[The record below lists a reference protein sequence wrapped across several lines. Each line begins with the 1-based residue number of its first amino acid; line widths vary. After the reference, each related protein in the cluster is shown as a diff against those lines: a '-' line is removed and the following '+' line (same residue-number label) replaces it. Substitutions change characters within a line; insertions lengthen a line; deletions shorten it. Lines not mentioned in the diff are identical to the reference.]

1 MNDRTDMEH
10 DATIEAIELAALEPG
25 GLDRLMAGD
34 TETSRAVAAHLA
46 GCESCA
52 AALVGVHRDALVIA
66 DVVAT
71 TPRPELRARTLALVR
86 RSGVARGDEA
96 IAAAAE
102 PAIEP
107 AAIAPVPVASAG
119 ASSPAAGATAGAARS
134 RRINLGWV
142 ASIAATVLLSV
153 GLTAVVV
160 ADRNQAE
167 LAAQADTIDDLEH
180 ITTSTIAVAS
190 EPDSTSVHLAGTTPV
205 AMDGSVVFSPS
216 STELVVVATGMTE
229 PPAGQE
235 YMCWMDAGGGRIRIG
250 KMFFGGD
257 LAYWA
262 GESEAIAG
270 LDGPAT
276 FGVSLVDVDSPS
288 TDADPVL
295 LGQS

>member
-52 AALVGVHRDALVIA
+52 AALVAVHRDALVIA

-71 TPRPELRARTLALVR
+71 TPRPELKARTLALVR
-86 RSGVARGDEA
+86 RSGVARGEDVAGAPVAPEA
-96 IAAAAE
+96 AS
-102 PAIEP
+102 
-107 AAIAPVPVASAG
+107 AIAPA
-119 ASSPAAGATAGAARS
+119 PAAPPPATATETPAAPRTRS
-134 RRINLGWV
+134 RRLDLRWV
-142 ASIAATVLLSV
+142 ASIAAAVLLSV
-153 GLTAVVV
+153 GVTSVVV
-160 ADRNQAE
+160 ADRSQAE

-180 ITTSTIAVAS
+180 ITSATMAVAA
-190 EPDSTSVHLAGTTPV
+190 EPDATSVALAGTT
-205 AMDGSVVFSPS
+205 DGPALAGTVLFSP
-216 STELVVVATGMTE
+216 TTTDLVVVATGMTE
-229 PPAGQE
+229 PPSDQE
-235 YMCWMDAGGGRIRIG
+235 YMCWMDAGNGRVRIG

-262 GESEAIAG
+262 GASEAIDG

-276 FGVSLVDVDSPS
+276 FGVSLVDVGSPS

-295 LGQS
+295 LGRS

>member
-71 TPRPELRARTLALVR
+71 TPRPELKARTLALVR

-96 IAAAAE
+96 IGAAAVEAEPAAGPPLPGVAAALVPTPAAE
-102 PAIEP
+102 PTRP
-107 AAIAPVPVASAG
+107 
-119 ASSPAAGATAGAARS
+119 

-153 GLTAVVV
+153 GLTTVVV
-160 ADRNQAE
+160 ADRSQAE
-167 LAAQADTIDDLEH
+167 LAAQADTVEDLEH
-180 ITTSTIAVAS
+180 ITTATMAVAA
-190 EPDSTSVHLAGTTPV
+190 EPDATSVALAGTSGS
-205 AMDGSVVFSPS
+205 ALAGSVLFSPT
-216 STELVVVATGMTE
+216 STDLVVVATGMTE
-229 PPAGQE
+229 PPADQE
-235 YMCWMDAGGGRIRIG
+235 YMCWMDAGNGRIRIG

-262 GESEAIAG
+262 GASEAIDG

-276 FGVSLVDVDSPS
+276 FGVSLVDVGSPS
-288 TDADPVL
+288 TDAEPVL
-295 LGQS
+295 LGRS

>member
-1 MNDRTDMEH
+1 MEH

-46 GCESCA
+46 GCDACA
-52 AALVGVHRDALVIA
+52 AALVAVHRDALVIA

-71 TPRPELRARTLALVR
+71 TPRPELRARTLALVH

-96 IAAAAE
+96 TEASVEDAKPTEIVAAAKV
-102 PAIEP
+102 
-107 AAIAPVPVASAG
+107 AAPVVAGSVPVAA
-119 ASSPAAGATAGAARS
+119 PARAR
-134 RRINLGWV
+134 RVNLGWV

-153 GLTAVVV
+153 GLTTVVV
-160 ADRNQAE
+160 ADRSQAE
-167 LAAQADTIDDLEH
+167 LAAQADTVEDLEH
-180 ITTSTIAVAS
+180 ITTATMAVAA
-190 EPDSTSVHLAGTTPV
+190 EPDATSVALAGTSDTALV
-205 AMDGSVVFSPS
+205 GSVLFSPT
-216 STELVVVATGMTE
+216 STDLVVVATGMTE

-235 YMCWMDAGGGRIRIG
+235 YMCWMDAGNGRVRIG
-250 KMFFGGD
+250 KMFFGGA

-262 GESEAIAG
+262 GASEAIDG

-276 FGVSLVDVDSPS
+276 FGVSLVDVGSPS
-288 TDADPVL
+288 TDAEPVL